1 MDEQMMRATLAAVE
15 GEETFEEL
23 IAGKY
28 REDFTRKVQQL
39 MDRRFAQ
46 HRQMEEDWQRWT
58 PAVQKLCTDRG
69 IDPDDPAALTDWLE
83 GLAGQ
88 RERQD
93 WLRAWC
99 DWQRWTPAVQK
110 LCTDRGID
118 PDDPAALTDWLEGLA
133 GQRERQDWL
142 RAWCACQSLKQWL
155 EEASTLGERYP
166 TFDLG
171 RSIQDAGFL
180 KHMRQG
186 LSLREAWELCHR
198 DELMLSAMEAT
209 AAHVRELT
217 ARSQLQRQSRPREGG
232 MMARSATV
240 MRPRMQD
247 ATRAQREE
255 LERRALRG
263 ERIVL

>member
-1 MDEQMMRATLAAVE
+1 MDKQMMRATLAAAE

-46 HRQMEEDWQRWT
+46 HRQMEENWQRWT

-69 IDPDDPAALTDWLE
+69 IDPDDPAALTN
-83 GLAGQ
+83 
-88 RERQD
+88 
-93 WLRAWC
+93 
-99 DWQRWTPAVQK
+99 
-110 LCTDRGID
+110 
-118 PDDPAALTDWLEGLA
+118 WLEGLA

-155 EEASTLGERYP
+155 EEASALGERYP

-198 DELMLSAMEAT
+198 DELMLAAMEAT
-209 AAHVRELT
+209 AAHVRELA

-232 MMARSATV
+232 MMARSAAV